1 MLRFKVF
8 QNGAPAKS
16 FNLEGAHLLGTDR
29 VPLRAE
35 IKFSNGE
42 IICEPKARGA
52 AALALMW
59 PVKGIA
65 KQAASSPNAGIFESG
80 APGGRLMLE
89 TTRLVERARPYILNV
104 ELARGQLMR
113 ISLKREDW
121 GLYDYTDGAAIY
133 QQVDRARDL
142 LVSAITATNEA
153 RASEIG
159 DAAIAASVRA
169 GETVATF
176 HADLFLKRR
185 IADHKIV
192 KRPLGCRIDAVAECQ
207 THIEPL
213 SQAVDFAQLPF
224 SWRTLEPTEGNYQP
238 GATEQCVQ
246 LLRTRK
252 MPIWGQTLLS
262 FERTN
267 LPDWL
272 PALADDYDQIRER
285 AARQIKYVLK
295 QFGAHVR
302 AWEVIGGIHAC
313 SAFKF
318 SFEQLMDLTRVAT
331 ILVKQMSPRSKA
343 IIGIVLPWGEY
354 YATDPRT
361 IPPPLY
367 AEMAVE
373 SGINFDAFGLELQFG
388 ANDHGL
394 YVRDLMQISALLDR
408 FGNLGKPLHITA
420 AGVPSSGGSAMQGSW
435 RGPWSEE
442 VQARWLREFY
452 RIALSK
458 PFVETVSWRLL
469 ADHAEEEDSSGLL
482 RTDMSPKPACE
493 ELKSLRRELHAGV
506 LRTPG
511 PNAPEV
517 DI

>member
-8 QNGAPAKS
+8 QNGVPAKS
-16 FNLEGAHLLGTDR
+16 LSLEGAHLLGTDR

-35 IKFSNGE
+35 IKFTNGE
-42 IICEPKARGA
+42 LICEPKARGA

-59 PVKGIA
+59 PVKGLT
-65 KQAASSPNAGIFESG
+65 KQPTPAANVGGLEFG
-80 APGGRLMLE
+80 AAGGRMMIE
-89 TTRLVERARPYILNV
+89 TTRLIERTRPYILNL

-121 GLYDYTDGAAIY
+121 GLYDYAEGAPIY

-142 LVSAITATNEA
+142 LVAAITAANESK
-153 RASEIG
+153 ASELG

-169 GETVATF
+169 GEAVAAF
-176 HADLFLKRR
+176 HADVFLKRR
-185 IADHKIV
+185 IAEHKIV
-192 KRPLGCRIDAVAECQ
+192 KRPLGCRIDSVGECEAQ
-207 THIEPL
+207 IEPL
-213 SQAVDFAQLPF
+213 SRAFDFALLPF
-224 SWRTLEPTEGNYQP
+224 SWRTLEPSEGKYQP
-238 GATEQCVQ
+238 EAIERCVQ
-246 LLRTRK
+246 TLRIRK
-252 MPIWGQTLLS
+252 VPIWGQSLLS
-262 FERTN
+262 FERGL
-267 LPDWL
+267 LPEWL
-272 PALADDYDQIRER
+272 PTLADDYEQIRER

-302 AWEVIGGIHAC
+302 AWEVIGGVHATN
-313 SAFKF
+313 AFKF

-354 YATDPRT
+354 YASDPRT
-361 IPPPLY
+361 IPPLLY

-373 SGINFDAFGLELQFG
+373 SGIGFDAFGLEMQFG
-388 ANDHGL
+388 AGERGL

-408 FGNLGKPLHITA
+408 FGTLGKPLHVTA
-420 AGVPSSGGSAMQGSW
+420 AGVPSSGGSATQGSW

-469 ADHAEEEDSSGLL
+469 ADQPDAGDCGGLL
-482 RTDMSPKPACE
+482 NADLSPKLACA
-493 ELKSLRRELHAGV
+493 ELKTLHQELRAGV

-511 PNAPEV
+511 PATPEL